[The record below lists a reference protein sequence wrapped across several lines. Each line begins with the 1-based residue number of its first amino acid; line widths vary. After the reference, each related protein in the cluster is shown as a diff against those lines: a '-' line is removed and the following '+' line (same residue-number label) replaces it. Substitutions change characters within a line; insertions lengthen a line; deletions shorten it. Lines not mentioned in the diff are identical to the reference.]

1 MIAIEPMTVE
11 HVMPHYRK
19 HSASLKI
26 VGMFKGKLNAFS
38 KLYDRMTYRH
48 YID

>member
-1 MIAIEPMTVE
+1 MIAIEPKHIE
-11 HVMPHYRK
+11 HVTPHYRK
-19 HSASLKI
+19 HSASLKV

-38 KLYDRMTYRH
+38 ELYDRITYRH